1 MPRLLSIAAALG
13 GLCGVAALLLG
24 AVGLPVT
31 LTPPEL
37 AARLYTQISVHLWYL
52 EMILLIVGLAIGV
65 LGILG
70 YQAIREAAT
79 TMARAEANR
88 VVEHQ
93 MEDLRTAL
101 LGGMPNGADEEPKP
115 AVEEETK

>member
-1 MPRLLSIAAALG
+1 MTHPRPLTANRP
-13 GLCGVAALLLG
+13 
-24 AVGLPVT
+24 LPRV
-31 LTPPEL
+31 
-37 AARLYTQISVHLWYL
+37 SVHIWCM
-52 EMILLIVGLAIGV
+52 EMPCSSRGSPSGV

-79 TMARAEANR
+79 TMARTEANR